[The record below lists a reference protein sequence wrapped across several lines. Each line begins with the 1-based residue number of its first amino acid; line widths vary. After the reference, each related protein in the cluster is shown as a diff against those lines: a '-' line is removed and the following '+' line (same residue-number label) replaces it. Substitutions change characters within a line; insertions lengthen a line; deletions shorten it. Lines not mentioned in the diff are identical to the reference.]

1 MGKAKLMKD
10 KKRIDLLLYEKGLC
24 ESREKAKLLVMEGKV
39 YVENQKVY
47 KASEVY
53 KEDLKI
59 EVRGKALPFVSRG
72 GIKLDKAIKNFKI
85 SLKDK
90 IAMDIGA
97 STGGFTD
104 CMLKNGAKKVYSVD
118 VGYGQLDWK
127 LRNDKRVVNLERTN
141 ARNLSKNEVPDNPD
155 FASVDVSFISLKKVL
170 PAICNLMNK
179 NFEIVCLIKPQFEA
193 GRDKVGK
200 NGVVREK
207 QTHIDVILDIINF
220 CESNNLK
227 ILGLSFSPI
236 KGPKG
241 NIEYLIYLKP
251 EEDKPEFNKQQTLEK
266 IQNVVNL
273 AHENLNIKKEDK

>member
-1 MGKAKLMKD
+1 MKD

-53 KEDLKI
+53 KEDSKI

-72 GIKLDKAIKNFKI
+72 GLKLDKAIKSFKI
-85 SLKDK
+85 NLKDK

-170 PAICNLMNK
+170 PVICSLMNK

-193 GRDKVGK
+193 GREKVGK

-220 CESNNLK
+220 CENNDLK

-251 EEDKPEFNKQQTLEK
+251 EESKLEINKQQILEK

-273 AHENLNIKKEDK
+273 AHENLNFKKEDK